1 MRLDWPRLHGRSL
14 CCCAWLLAAICLAG
28 GRALAQDASTNDQ
41 PAVVNAAVEPDAEIN
56 TWLANAMQAL
66 RAGNQDAALPLL
78 LRVMQVGPEVMAST
92 NGVTF
97 LPARKLAGALM
108 RALPERTLAAY
119 RLRIGAPPVD
129 LSGRSPP
136 PLDLATLEASYRNG
150 LPDAARVKS
159 GLRLAGLYLDQAR
172 YQEARRVLRDL
183 LDEAPAGVAS
193 RSELLARLVVA
204 SARGGDAAQ
213 AEWAWAEIQKAGDT
227 NRWAFLAAEIRSATT
242 STPLASNA
250 WPMAYGGPSRAAVS
264 AGGYPDPAVN
274 DGWVLQWGV
283 NLGPGA
289 IRGGPDARNPTNLPP
304 EFSMGRATAIT
315 RLLEEN
321 ARPAIDVI
329 FAGNK
334 AWVNGF
340 DDMVVVDLDTGRVT
354 QRTAHVPERTQAGET
369 PFEGWV
375 AMVVASS
382 KGGNGPADAWIFGNR
397 LNRAAS
403 LMGGRVYCVEDNYRA
418 SLDPNVRERQV
429 QVGNAIVKAPQPCG
443 NTLTA
448 YDAGTGSRL
457 WRVGRAAPAEAPKAR
472 GPWRA
477 NTIRFAAAPT
487 PCAGLLLTPIEDDSG
502 LSVVGLDADSGAVV
516 WRTRL
521 AYGPACPTPRTAPMN
536 VTVEGATAYLC
547 PGNGSVTC
555 LDGCDGDVL
564 WTTLYEPPLASS
576 ATYAANEANG
586 RVEWTG
592 DDDESEWQ
600 WAPGV
605 NTAASE
611 INVEVVWDES
621 LALVAGETVVALP
634 EDSSEILAFNRRT
647 GAPLWARRKPDD
659 VTYVVGRQGA
669 RLIVAGTQTVACVD
683 LTDGREQWR
692 TSIGGSTG
700 RGALCGPEV
709 LIPSGRTI
717 LRLRVKDGTK
727 AGQMQAQTLDGWPMG
742 NLYANGD
749 RLLVAGPEQLYAL
762 IPSRPV
768 FARLAERL
776 AREPSAQT
784 YAERGRLYAGIE
796 RYAEAVADLRE
807 AWKRSRGTAG
817 EEAIRSPLLNALW
830 SAAERDAGA
839 AKAFYAEAFAVAT
852 TATERA
858 ESTWRLAQCLERT
871 GDTNEALARYAD
883 LLAAADASITPTLG
897 DADWTVSTRRLAAQ
911 RIRVLRG
918 EDAAKGRALLDAP
931 AAQALARLGPA
942 AAWTALVEVAT
953 FFPDAEA
960 GREAALKAA
969 QLAVDRGDWGIAET
983 ILQRALALSA
993 RSNRVV
999 IAGEL
1004 VKLYERMKWPQGIAQ
1019 LRNEWPASDAGERTP
1034 EFLKLAATNAAAL
1047 PLPPWRLRW
1056 RKTLDTGTGFLM
1068 VPAGAFYWNN
1078 QTKQI
1083 GCLTL
1088 ETGQPRWQTNGTF
1101 FINQTAL
1108 ANEHLLTLCGATD
1121 SRAWV
1126 DVWSGVLMTNGV
1138 YQSSRLPDRE
1148 NHSVLIRNGLMTTGV
1163 QGEGGLLTSMDVLTG
1178 QVIWRRTDME
1188 SLLGLGAVP
1197 YPTSTAE
1204 GLVFVG
1210 KVSGQTAQVLTLDP
1224 WTGAIVTRRTLDQ
1237 HAAWTRFK
1245 HNRAA
1250 KRWSPAALDVGS
1262 PVLEKQQ
1269 LTAKNLRRGGT
1280 AWTSPPELA
1289 IVKYQILNEMV
1300 LAQTEE
1306 EELVLLNGETGRVLQ
1321 RSQGEPFTFDY
1332 ATAIGDAVIAFRQM
1346 GDGTNE
1352 VLVLDPA
1359 VTGIAFR
1366 CRLSAETMQPRM
1378 TLGPALPG
1386 QLLVNVY
1393 YSDRVKNR
1401 DVPRSCI
1408 QVIDGKGNNPNGW
1421 RLPRNEEIRDKAA
1434 TEYATEY
1441 LSYFTP
1447 NAILM
1452 VGQGEVLAYEHD
1464 PGEGAKK

>member
-1 MRLDWPRLHGRSL
+1 
-14 CCCAWLLAAICLAG
+14 
-28 GRALAQDASTNDQ
+28 
-41 PAVVNAAVEPDAEIN
+41 
-56 TWLANAMQAL
+56 
-66 RAGNQDAALPLL
+66 
-78 LRVMQVGPEVMAST
+78 
-92 NGVTF
+92 
-97 LPARKLAGALM
+97 
-108 RALPERTLAAY
+108 
-119 RLRIGAPPVD
+119 
-129 LSGRSPP
+129 
-136 PLDLATLEASYRNG
+136 
-150 LPDAARVKS
+150 
-159 GLRLAGLYLDQAR
+159 
-172 YQEARRVLRDL
+172 
-183 LDEAPAGVAS
+183 
-193 RSELLARLVVA
+193 
-204 SARGGDAAQ
+204 
-213 AEWAWAEIQKAGDT
+213 
-227 NRWAFLAAEIRSATT
+227 
-242 STPLASNA
+242 
-250 WPMAYGGPSRAAVS
+250 
-264 AGGYPDPAVN
+264 VN

-321 ARPAIDVI
+321 ARPATDVI

-354 QRTAHVPERTQAGET
+354 QRTAHVEGRTQAEGTTDDWQGAALRGE
-369 PFEGWV
+369 
-375 AMVVASS
+375 AMLFASS

-403 LMGGRVYCVEDNYRA
+403 LIGGRVYCVEDNYRA
-418 SLDPNVRERQV
+418 SLDLNVRERQV

-457 WRVGRAAPAEAPKAR
+457 WRVGRAAPAAPVASGTVWDVSFADGIAVDGRLDDWQGRGLEIPVACTNAGAGQTWPGATIGLAWNNTGLLVRADVVDTDIQEVDAVSNLWSGDSIEMFLADRCGGTNSIQVVAGTGADPRYKETRRLLYDRRSSAPSGRANAAVEATVAGAPAPRGYRFEALLPWSDLGIRPRPGCEVGFQIYVNNAASNRAPMAAR
-472 GPWRA
+472 FYPQGGTFADTRLMHTLRLTDADDKQRIAAPEPAPSKTQAPWRA
-477 NTIRFAAAPT
+477 NTIRFAAVPV
-487 PCAGLLLTPIEDDSG
+487 PCADLLLTPIEDDSG

-1393 YSDRVKNR
+1393 YSERVKNR
-1401 DVPRSCI
+1401 EVFRSCI

-1421 RLPRNEEIRDKAA
+1421 RLPRNEEIRD
-1434 TEYATEY
+1434 TGSGYATEY
-1441 LSYFTP
+1441 VSYFTP
-1447 NAILM
+1447 NVILV

-1464 PGEGAKK
+1464 PGDGGKKP